1 MRNILNKYSV
11 CSCHHTVT
19 SQNFINTALIWY
31 GPHLYS
37 AIFYIVS
44 YFKIVFSVLEE
55 IRWKNAIERRETSGD
70 EEGEKEIIKGSQV
83 QEMMPNGHNED

>member
-1 MRNILNKYSV
+1 
-11 CSCHHTVT
+11 
-19 SQNFINTALIWY
+19 
-31 GPHLYS
+31 
-37 AIFYIVS
+37 VS

-83 QEMMPNGHNED
+83 QEMMPNGA